1 MDSGQR
7 RRSART
13 GREGQADVRHGRYV
27 ADLAA
32 DARRGACDGREQCV
46 AHDAFQHPHPAVGR
60 GAAGAVRHSGFDDA
74 RGEVVERGVRSD
86 QDHDF
91 RAQGAHRGNC
101 GRPAGGPVRA
111 DVRRAGVGEEHVRHG
126 VLPADEQRREADRLG
141 EQPADD
147 DRMEDRRQG
156 QLRPRREHLR
166 RRLGRTVA
174 ARRAGDHPLVV
185 GNRGA
190 GGVGARHQRRLFR
203 ARADGACGPVLG
215 PVCAGRD
222 KRHQPRHDGGAYRA
236 GGAGRD
242 CLSDARHRRGHAARF
257 GHHAPGAESGRR
269 RATTC

>member
-46 AHDAFQHPHPAVGR
+46 AYDAFNIHTLQWDEELLELFG
-60 GAAGAVRHSGFDDA
+60 HSGFDDA
-74 RGEVVERGVRSD
+74 RGEIVERSVRSD

-91 RAQGAHRGNC
+91 SRTRCPSRELRATSR
-101 GRPAGGPVRA
+101 RPLFGQMCVEPGSVKNTY
-111 DVRRAGVGEEHVRHG
+111 GTGCFLLMNSGEKPIASANNLLTTIAWKIGDKVDY
-126 VLPADEQRREADRLG
+126 A
-141 EQPADD
+141 
-147 DRMEDRRQG
+147 
-156 QLRPRREHLR
+156 PRREHLR

-185 GNRGA
+185 GNRRA

-215 PVCAGRD
+215 PVCAG
-222 KRHQPRHDGGAYRA
+222 
-236 GGAGRD
+236 
-242 CLSDARHRRGHAARF
+242 AR
-257 GHHAPGAESGRR
+257 
-269 RATTC
+269 